1 MKWSY
6 RLFTVF
12 GIEVRVHVTFLL
24 IVAYFAFV
32 WGVLRDPGGV
42 WGALYG
48 VLMVVLLFGLVTIHE
63 LTHSRVA
70 QAYGISVRNIT
81 LLPIGGMAMLGEFPR
96 DPRKELVISIAGPAS
111 NVVIAIV
118 MAIGAYLF
126 IDRAV
131 FASVESFFIAASRP
145 DLQGTYLYLM
155 AINIALAVFNLL
167 PAFPMD
173 GGRVFRAALALFM
186 GRDRASRIAVALGQ
200 IMAILL
206 GLAGLFS
213 GNLLL
218 VVIATF
224 IFFGAQAE
232 GSGDQLGRVL
242 GDLKVSQA
250 VNTAIEE
257 ARPDQVTGELAAR
270 LFHSYQEDFPVTEG
284 GRVVGII
291 TRDRLISSLGSDG
304 PDQPVGEV
312 MRREFPVATLD
323 EPVYDAFIRMR
334 SERVKAMPVIEDDR
348 LVGMVSLEDLS
359 EVYALLSAAGPEL
372 ADRVPSVHR
381 TLRDR
386 WRSRDEG
393 RNGDRAA

>member
-1 MKWSY
+1 
-6 RLFTVF
+6 
-12 GIEVRVHVTFLL
+12 
-24 IVAYFAFV
+24 
-32 WGVLRDPGGV
+32 
-42 WGALYG
+42 
-48 VLMVVLLFGLVTIHE
+48 MVVLLFGLVTIHE

-70 QAYGISVRNIT
+70 QMYGIKVSNIT

-96 DPRKELVISIAGPAS
+96 DPRKELVISIVGPLS
-111 NVVIAIV
+111 NVVIAIIMGV
-118 MAIGAYLF
+118 GAYFF
-126 IDRAV
+126 IDPAV
-131 FASVESFFIAASRP
+131 FSSVEAFFVAASRP
-145 DLQGTYLYLM
+145 DLQGTYLYIF

-173 GGRVFRAALALFM
+173 GGRVFRAGLALFM
-186 GRDRASRIAVALGQ
+186 GRDRASKIAVTLGQ
-200 IMAILL
+200 ILAIFL

-218 VVIATF
+218 VVVATF

-242 GDLKVSQA
+242 GGLKVSQA

-257 ARPDQVTGELAAR
+257 AHPEQVTGELAAR
-270 LFHSYQEDFPVTEG
+270 LFHSYQEDFPVVED
-284 GRVVGII
+284 GRVVGIL

-304 PDQPVGEV
+304 PERPVREV

-323 EPVYDAFIRMR
+323 EPVYDAFVRMR
-334 SERVKAMPVIEDDR
+334 TERVKAMPVMEDDR
-348 LVGMVSLEDLS
+348 LIGMVSLEDLS

-386 WRSRDEG
+386 WRNRDDSRTG
-393 RNGDRAA
+393 GRAA